1 MIISEEDTKAKLIDP
16 VLHKRGWSE
25 DLIRREE
32 TACGIDIIDG
42 NPRRREKGRIDYLL
56 RIKVNSNTQPIAVA
70 LIEAKKSNEPPDKG
84 LEQAKKYAR
93 LNNVPFIYSSNG
105 HLFVEYDSFTGKTS
119 KPRNLDEFPTPFE
132 IRERYERGLGI
143 SLESESAR
151 PLLMPYPKGE
161 ATRRYYQDAAIRS
174 ALEKIAQ
181 GKKRILLYL
190 ATGSGKTF
198 IAVHILKKIADAG
211 QLRRALFVCDRD
223 ELRSQGLSA
232 FQNVFG
238 NDAAEVT
245 TSNPQKNARILIAT
259 YQTLNVSDESDNA
272 KFFLENYPKN
282 YFSHIIIDECHRS
295 AWGKWSI
302 VLTRNPSAVQ
312 IGLTATPRSW
322 EGGNKEEREHDEEI
336 TANNLRYFGEPV
348 YEYDMVQGVEDGY
361 LPACEIIRREV
372 NLDKTG
378 IKKNEIEVLGAKDG
392 ITGVPISLD
401 ETRELYEAPSFENI
415 IQLPDRVKM
424 MCKDLFEMLLQ
435 TGGPHQKTVIFCTRE
450 THADAVATEM
460 NNLYAE
466 WCARNGV
473 KRLEPYAFKCTASVG
488 GSQYIADL
496 RGSERSHFIAT
507 TVDLITTGVDIPI
520 LRNVVFF
527 KYVRSPIAFQQMM
540 GRGSRIH
547 EPTGKLMFRVYDY
560 TDATR
565 LLGNSFAVRP
575 LPTTEPKELK
585 EGKKEKIIRVEGFD
599 VHINPAGT
607 YIVIKKDEKITMVT
621 VEEYKQIIAEH
632 LVEQVK
638 TIDDFRRCW
647 IDPEKRKS
655 LIDKLPEDG
664 RSVRLL
670 QNILERKDYD
680 IYDTLAEIV
689 FGMSPKTRKQRA
701 EALRYKHEEWFRKL
715 PEETKN
721 TLIALVRQFEIGGT
735 EELENPRIFNTPEVV
750 KSGGLESLK
759 IIGSPKEII
768 QQTKERL
775 FSV

>member
-1 MIISEEDTKAKLIDP
+1 M
-16 VLHKRGWSE
+16 
-25 DLIRREE
+25 
-32 TACGIDIIDG
+32 
-42 NPRRREKGRIDYLL
+42 N
-56 RIKVNSNTQPIAVA
+56 
-70 LIEAKKSNEPPDKG
+70 
-84 LEQAKKYAR
+84 
-93 LNNVPFIYSSNG
+93 
-105 HLFVEYDSFTGKTS
+105 
-119 KPRNLDEFPTPFE
+119 
-132 IRERYERGLGI
+132 
-143 SLESESAR
+143 
-151 PLLMPYPKGE
+151 M
-161 ATRRYYQDAAIRS
+161 
-174 ALEKIAQ
+174 
-181 GKKRILLYL
+181 
-190 ATGSGKTF
+190 
-198 IAVHILKKIADAG
+198 
-211 QLRRALFVCDRD
+211 
-223 ELRSQGLSA
+223 
-232 FQNVFG
+232 
-238 NDAAEVT
+238 
-245 TSNPQKNARILIAT
+245 
-259 YQTLNVSDESDNA
+259 
-272 KFFLENYPKN
+272 
-282 YFSHIIIDECHRS
+282 
-295 AWGKWSI
+295 
-302 VLTRNPSAVQ
+302 
-312 IGLTATPRSW
+312 
-322 EGGNKEEREHDEEI
+322 
-336 TANNLRYFGEPV
+336 
-348 YEYDMVQGVEDGY
+348 
-361 LPACEIIRREV
+361 
-372 NLDKTG
+372 
-378 IKKNEIEVLGAKDG
+378 
-392 ITGVPISLD
+392 
-401 ETRELYEAPSFENI
+401 
-415 IQLPDRVKM
+415 M

-435 TGGPHQKTVIFCTRE
+435 TGSPHQKTVIFCTRE

-547 EPTGKLMFRVYDY
+547 EPTGKLMFRVYGY

-565 LLGNSFAVRP
+565 LLGNSFAVQP
-575 LPTTEPKELK
+575 LPTAEPKEPK

-621 VEEYKQIIAEH
+621 VEEYKQMIAEH
-632 LVEQVK
+632 LFEQVK
-638 TIDDFRRCW
+638 TIDDFRKCW
-647 IDPEKRKS
+647 IDPEKRKD

-670 QNILERKDYD
+670 QNILDRKDYD

-715 PEETKN
+715 TEATKN
-721 TLIALVRQFEIGGT
+721 TLIALVRQFEIGRT
-735 EELENPRIFNTPEVV
+735 EELENPRIFNAPDVV